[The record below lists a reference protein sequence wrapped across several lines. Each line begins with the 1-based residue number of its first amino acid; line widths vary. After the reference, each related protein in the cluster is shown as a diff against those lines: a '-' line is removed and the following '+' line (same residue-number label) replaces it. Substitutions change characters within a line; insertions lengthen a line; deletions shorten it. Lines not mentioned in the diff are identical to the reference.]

1 MNLLKSFSKAGVFC
15 ILLSSASVMAF
26 ESQITVNADIDPDYG
41 MLTAEGTPL
50 PESIDMNYLPSE
62 GLKPWQ
68 HNVTFYTNIDKTNMV
83 LSLKDDAVI
92 TDPVSMNSINLNVSV
107 NGQTI
112 TKSGTSFDWGTVFPK
127 GIGRGATLPM
137 TISQDTS
144 KSPVSNIKSAGK
156 YSGTVTLVITKGT
169 SASTPT

>member
-1 MNLLKSFSKAGVFC
+1 MNLLEFVSKAGVFC
-15 ILLSSASVMAF
+15 ILLSSASAMAF
-26 ESQITVNADIDPDYG
+26 ESQITVNAEIDPDYG
-41 MLTAEGTPL
+41 MLTAQGTPL
-50 PESIDMNYLPSE
+50 PQSIDMTYIPSV
-62 GLKPWQ
+62 GLKTWEQ
-68 HNVTFYTNIDKTNMV
+68 DVTFYTNIDNTNMV

-92 TDPVSMNSINLNVSV
+92 TDPSSLNSINLNVSV

-112 TKSGTSFDWGTVFPK
+112 TKSGTTFNWAKVFPK

-169 SASTPT
+169 SPSTPT

>member
-1 MNLLKSFSKAGVFC
+1 MSLLKYFSKAGVFC
-15 ILLSSASVMAF
+15 ILLSSASAMAF
-26 ESQITVNADIDPDYG
+26 ESQITVNAEIDPDYG

-50 PESIDMNYLPSE
+50 PQSIDMIYFPGV
-62 GLKPWQ
+62 GLKTWE
-68 HNVTFYTNIDKTNMV
+68 HDVTFYTNVAQTNMLV
-83 LSLKDDAVI
+83 SLKDDAVI
-92 TDPVSMNSINLNVSV
+92 TDPSSLNSINLNVSV

-112 TKSGTSFDWGTVFPK
+112 TKSGTSFDWAKVFPK

-137 TISQDTS
+137 TISQDTA